1 METFKQRGEI
11 QGLITRQK
19 RMGHSFFF
27 FLDHSFLNVL
37 STEHLEIG
45 RNKAMRARGD
55 SVWLSMKKEQKKG

>member
-19 RMGHSFFF
+19 R
-27 FLDHSFLNVL
+27 LDHSFLNVL

>member
-1 METFKQRGEI
+1 METFKQRGKI
-11 QGLITRQK
+11 HGLITRQK
-19 RMGHSFFF
+19 R
-27 FLDHSFLNVL
+27 LDHSFLNVL